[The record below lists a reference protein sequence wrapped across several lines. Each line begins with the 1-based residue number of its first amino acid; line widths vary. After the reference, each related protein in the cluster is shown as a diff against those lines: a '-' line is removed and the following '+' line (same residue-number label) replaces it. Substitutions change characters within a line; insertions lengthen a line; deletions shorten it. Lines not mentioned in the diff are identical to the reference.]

1 MKSKGLNY
9 NREDIIEFIALTLVY
24 GFIFFTMFYA
34 DLTVTLQFSMT
45 YIDSLFDGK
54 FASFYNNALATGIA
68 PEGAVYDVGIY
79 FIFAIWG
86 LPVYILNKLFHVS
99 YLSVGSLLWFKLL
112 LVVFA
117 IAIKYVIEKIAEE
130 IGIDAKKAG
139 KWWLASPLMIF
150 PALVAAQYDIVP
162 VFFMLLGVL
171 YAIRDEKVKY
181 VLFFSFSFIMKPI
194 SLIGFVIVLL
204 IKEKKIIDII
214 KYGILSVVPILV
226 CKLIYMINPVN
237 NPTNNDFVSMNLK
250 GLFDVGID
258 LGNEKISLF
267 ILIFFLICAFCFIY
281 KPQNSRELDGKWL
294 VWCLYL
300 VWLTFCIFTSVAPY
314 WIIYMAPFIVL
325 VSFYSDD
332 GINKVLIM
340 ESIASIGFLLPLICK
355 YTWVYGGSKTYSY
368 LLLKNIYA
376 GKQDVHT
383 VAGVLKALGIGS
395 FMSAIY
401 AIVVGAF
408 LVIAYKGYINLKDG
422 KEENTGS
429 EKVCSLQWWVK
440 IAFLCAWCAL
450 TLLIL
455 FISK

>member
-1 MKSKGLNY
+1 MKSKGLKY
-9 NREDIIEFIALTLVY
+9 SREDMIEFIALALVY

-54 FASFYNNALATGIA
+54 FASFYNNALSTGIA

-117 IAIKYVIEKIAEE
+117 FAIKWVIEKIAEE
-130 IGIDAKKAG
+130 VGIDAKKVG
-139 KWWLASPLMIF
+139 KWWLVSPLMVF
-150 PALVAAQYDIVP
+150 PALVAAQYDIIP

-171 YAIRDEKVKY
+171 YAIKDEKLKC
-181 VLFFSFSFIMKPI
+181 VLFFSISFIMKPI

-204 IKEKKIIDII
+204 IKEKKIVDII

-237 NPTNNDFVSMNLK
+237 NPTNNDFVAMNLK

-267 ILIFFLICAFCFIY
+267 ILVFFLICAFCFMY
-281 KPQNSRELDGKWL
+281 KPKENRESDGKYL
-294 VWCLYL
+294 IWCLYL
-300 VWLTFCIFTSVAPY
+300 VWLSFCVFTSVYPY
-314 WIIYMAPFIVL
+314 WIIYMAPFIIL
-325 VSFYSDD
+325 ISFFSKD
-332 GINKVLIM
+332 GINKILIM
-340 ESIASIGFLLPLICK
+340 ESIASIGFILVLTYK

-368 LLLKNIYA
+368 LLLQNIYVN
-376 GKQDVHT
+376 KQDVST
-383 VAGVLKALGIGS
+383 VAGALNALGLGS

-401 AIVVGAF
+401 AVVVGAF
-408 LVIAYKGYINLKDG
+408 LVIAYKGYISLKHDE
-422 KEENTGS
+422 KENNES
-429 EKVCSLQWWVK
+429 EKICSLQWWVK
-440 IAFLCAWCAL
+440 IAFLCAWCVL

-455 FISK
+455 LISN